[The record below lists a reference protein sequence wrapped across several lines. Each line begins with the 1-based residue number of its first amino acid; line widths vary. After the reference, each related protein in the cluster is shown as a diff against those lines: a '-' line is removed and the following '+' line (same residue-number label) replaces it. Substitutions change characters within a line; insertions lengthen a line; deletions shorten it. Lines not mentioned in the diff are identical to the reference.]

1 MGFHAL
7 AANLPMTEVAAPAQE
22 RPALIQPPEQPAHPD
37 IAVPTHS
44 IARRARSWTLCLL
57 IVALLVWSWGPAE
70 MYRAASLV
78 SDWRNMAEFG
88 SAFLS
93 PDFRDWGDY
102 AADMIVTIQI
112 AIWGTALAAVL
123 GAPFAILAS
132 SNICPQWVVQPVR
145 RLMDACRAINEI
157 VFALLFV
164 VAVGLGPFAGVM
176 ALFVHNTGVF
186 AKLYSE
192 AVEAI
197 DPRPVE
203 GIRATGARRIPEIVF
218 GVIPQVVPL
227 WSSFILYRLETNVRS
242 ATTLGIVGAGGIG
255 QSLYE
260 SIRAFR
266 YAETAAQLIIVVVT
280 VVVIDM
286 VSARLRK
293 ALV

>member
-1 MGFHAL
+1 MTQATLPAREHPAVSPPPAAL
-7 AANLPMTEVAAPAQE
+7 PHDDIPI
-22 RPALIQPPEQPAHPD
+22 PIHPW
-37 IAVPTHS
+37 T
-44 IARRARSWTLCLL
+44 RRARGWTLWLIIVGLL
-57 IVALLVWSWGPAE
+57 IWSWGPAE
-70 MYRAASLV
+70 MFRAVALLT
-78 SDWRNMAEFG
+78 DWRNMAEFG
-88 SAFLS
+88 RAFLR

-102 AADMIVTIQI
+102 VADMIVTIQI
-112 AIWGTALAAVL
+112 AIWGTALAARL
-123 GAPFAILAS
+123 GAPFAILSS

-157 VFALLFV
+157 VFALLYV

-186 AKLYSE
+186 SKLYSE

-203 GIRATGARRIPEIVF
+203 GIRATGARRLPEVVF

-266 YAETAAQLIIVVVT
+266 YAETAAQIIIVVVA
-280 VVVIDM
+280 VIVIDM
-286 VSARLRK
+286 VSARLRR

>member
-1 MGFHAL
+1 
-7 AANLPMTEVAAPAQE
+7 MTETTTLARQRPAMGPAAPP
-22 RPALIQPPEQPAHPD
+22 PAAD
-37 IAVPTHS
+37 DTAVPS
-44 IARRARSWTLCLL
+44 QPLSRRAQGWLLWLILIGLL
-57 IVALLVWSWGPAE
+57 IWSWAPAE
-70 MYRAASLV
+70 MDRVTALFT
-78 SDWRNMAEFG
+78 DWRNMGEFG
-88 SAFLS
+88 RAFLR
-93 PDFRDWGDY
+93 PDFHEWRAY
-102 AADMIVTIQI
+102 LADMIVTVQI
-112 AIWGTALAAVL
+112 ALWGTALAAVV

-132 SNICPQWVVQPVR
+132 SNIAPQWVVQPVR

-176 ALFVHNTGVF
+176 ALFIHNTGIF
-186 AKLYSE
+186 SKLYSE

-255 QSLYE
+255 QTLYE
-260 SIRAFR
+260 SIRSFH
-266 YAETAAQLIIVVVT
+266 YAETAAQMIIVVVT
-280 VVVIDM
+280 VILIDM
-286 VSARLRK
+286 LSARLRK